1 MRALETKGGGRGA
14 ILALAWLAL
23 VGPAMADESADLAD
37 QAAQPDA
44 AVAPA
49 APRGH
54 LVLNGG
60 GGESDP
66 FWPRIFELAGGKA
79 AAIVILPTASER
91 AETGQE
97 YVEELRVL
105 GATGMRAIEL
115 RTREDASKPEY
126 LAAIAAAKVIFFSG
140 GDQSRITAAIL
151 GTPAE
156 AAIRKVYD
164 EGGVLAGSSAGLA
177 CMSRVMLTGEG
188 DFTVVRAGNVE
199 VKEGLGYVTEAIL
212 DQHFVARQRQNR
224 LISVV
229 LEHPELP
236 GIGVDE
242 RTSIWIRPDRTFD
255 VMGEGWVMIFD
266 ARKATVRRAG
276 NEADAGKPKLGTD
289 EMVTRILVSGDRF
302 DLKSGSVLARP

>member
-1 MRALETKGGGRGA
+1 VFTVFSTLAGIAALLSGTP
-14 ILALAWLAL
+14 L
-23 VGPAMADESADLAD
+23 SAAS
-37 QAAQPDA
+37 APDS
-44 AVAPA
+44 VAP
-49 APRGH
+49 PKGH

-60 GGESDP
+60 GGEADP
-66 FWPRIFELAGGKA
+66 FWPKLFELAGGKG

-97 YVEELRVL
+97 YVDELKAM

-126 LAAIAAAKVIFFSG
+126 LAAIAAAKVIFFTG
-140 GDQSRITAAIL
+140 GDQAKITAAIL

-164 EGGVLAGSSAGLA
+164 DGGVLAGSSAGLA

-188 DFTVVRAGNVE
+188 DFTVMRGGNVE

-229 LEHPELP
+229 LEHAELL

-242 RTSIWIRPDRTFD
+242 KTSIWIRPDRTFE

-266 ARKATVRRAG
+266 ARRSQVRRG
-276 NEADAGKPKLGTD
+276 GDAAKSHLGVD
-289 EMVTRILVSGDRF
+289 EMVTRILLPGDRF
-302 DLKSGSVLARP
+302 DLKTGTALAKR

>member
-1 MRALETKGGGRGA
+1 MSQVRERGA
-14 ILALAWLAL
+14 LQICVFLAVTLSTSALAA
-23 VGPAMADESADLAD
+23 E
-37 QAAQPDA
+37 AAQLRPQ
-44 AVAPA
+44 PK
-49 APRGH
+49 GH

-60 GGESDP
+60 GGEADP
-66 FWPRIFELAGGKA
+66 FWPRIFELAGGKD

-97 YVEELRVL
+97 YVDELKVL

-115 RTREDASKPEY
+115 RTREDAAKPEF
-126 LAAIAAAKVIFFSG
+126 LSAIAAAKVIFFTG

-164 EGGVLAGSSAGLA
+164 DGGVLAGSSAGLA

-188 DFTVVRAGNVE
+188 DFTVLRGGNVE

-229 LEHPELP
+229 LEHPQLP

-242 RTSIWIRPDRTFD
+242 KTAIWIRPDRTFE
-255 VMGEGWVMIFD
+255 VLGEGWVMIFD
-266 ARKATVRRAG
+266 ARKSVVRSDPG
-276 NEADAGKPKLGTD
+276 NRIDQSDGRPGGGAAVMPKLATH
-289 EMVTRILVSGDRF
+289 ELVTRILVAGDRF
-302 DLKSGSVLARP
+302 DLRTGTVLGAQ

>member
-1 MRALETKGGGRGA
+1 MFVRRVARFASL
-14 ILALAWLAL
+14 LVMALAAL
-23 VGPAMADESADLAD
+23 
-37 QAAQPDA
+37 
-44 AVAPA
+44 PA
-49 APRGH
+49 AGQKSSSVPAVETAGTGAPGQPKGH

-60 GGESDP
+60 GGEAEP
-66 FWPRIFELAGGKA
+66 FWPRIFELAGGKG

-97 YVEELRVL
+97 YVEELKVL

-115 RTREDASKPEY
+115 RTREDASRPEF
-126 LAAIAAAKVIFFSG
+126 LAAIAAAKVIFFTG
-140 GDQSRITAAIL
+140 GDQSKITAAIL

-188 DFTVVRAGNVE
+188 DFTVLRGGNVE

-242 RTSIWIRPDRTFD
+242 KTSIWIRPDRTFE
-255 VMGEGWVMIFD
+255 VMGDGWVMIFD
-266 ARKATVRRAG
+266 ARKSAVRKSGEG
-276 NEADAGKPKLGTD
+276 NRKLAAD

-302 DLKSGSVLARP
+302 DLKSGTILPRL

>member
-1 MRALETKGGGRGA
+1 MFASRFAGFA
-14 ILALAWLAL
+14 LALL
-23 VGPAMADESADLAD
+23 VLPGSVHATGSAAGSPADGSASRV
-37 QAAQPDA
+37 AAG
-44 AVAPA
+44 APK
-49 APRGH
+49 GH

-60 GGESDP
+60 GGEAEP
-66 FWPRIFELAGGKA
+66 FWPRIFELAGGKG

-91 AETGQE
+91 AETGTE
-97 YVEELRVL
+97 YVEELRAL

-115 RTREDASKPEY
+115 RTREDASSPEF
-126 LAAIAAAKVIFFSG
+126 LAAIAAAKVIFFTG
-140 GDQSRITAAIL
+140 GDQSKITAAIL

-164 EGGVLAGSSAGLA
+164 DGGVLAGSSAGLA

-188 DFTVVRAGNVE
+188 DFTVLRGGNVE

-242 RTSIWIRPDRTFD
+242 KTSIWIRPDRTFE
-255 VMGEGWVMIFD
+255 VMGDGWVMIFD
-266 ARKATVRRAG
+266 ARKSAVRKSGEG
-276 NEADAGKPKLGTD
+276 NRKLAAD

-302 DLKSGSVLARP
+302 DLKSGTILPRL

>member
-1 MRALETKGGGRGA
+1 MFVRRVAGFASL
-14 ILALAWLAL
+14 LVMALAAL
-23 VGPAMADESADLAD
+23 
-37 QAAQPDA
+37 
-44 AVAPA
+44 PA
-49 APRGH
+49 AGQTSSSVPAVETAGTGAPGQPKGH

-60 GGESDP
+60 GGEAEP
-66 FWPRIFELAGGKA
+66 FWQRIFELAGGKG

-97 YVEELRVL
+97 YVEELKVL

-115 RTREDASKPEY
+115 RTREDASRPEF
-126 LAAIAAAKVIFFSG
+126 LAAIAAAKVIFFTG
-140 GDQSRITAAIL
+140 GDQSKITAAIL

-188 DFTVVRAGNVE
+188 DFTVLRGGNVE

-242 RTSIWIRPDRTFD
+242 RTSIWIRPDRTFEVLGD
-255 VMGEGWVMIFD
+255 GWVMIFD
-266 ARKATVRRAG
+266 ARKAPVRKG
-276 NEADAGKPKLGTD
+276 GEGKPKLATD
-289 EMVTRILVSGDRF
+289 EMVTRILGSGDRF
-302 DLKSGSVLARP
+302 DLKTGTLLPRL

>member
-1 MRALETKGGGRGA
+1 MFAGRVAG
-14 ILALAWLAL
+14 IALAFLL
-23 VGPAMADESADLAD
+23 
-37 QAAQPDA
+37 A
-44 AVAPA
+44 AVPMKAGDEA
-49 APRGH
+49 AAAVVPGQPKGH

-60 GGESDP
+60 GGEADP
-66 FWPRIFELAGGKA
+66 FWPRIFELAGGKD

-91 AETGQE
+91 AETGPE

-115 RTREDASKPEY
+115 RTREDASRPEF

-164 EGGVLAGSSAGLA
+164 DGGILAGSSAGLA

-188 DFTVVRAGNVE
+188 DFTVVRGGNVE

-242 RTSIWIRPDRTFD
+242 KTSIWIRPDRTFE
-255 VMGEGWVMIFD
+255 VMGDGWVMIFD
-266 ARKATVRRAG
+266 ARASSVRSDG
-276 NEADAGKPKLGTD
+276 TKEKPKLATD
-289 EMVTRILVSGDRF
+289 AMVTRILLAGDRF
-302 DLKSGSVLARP
+302 DLKTGTLLPRL

>member
-1 MRALETKGGGRGA
+1 MSALGPRRAGFLFA
-14 ILALAWLAL
+14 LLALAAGAPGLAA
-23 VGPAMADESADLAD
+23 GS
-37 QAAQPDA
+37 
-44 AVAPA
+44 VAA
-49 APRGH
+49 APQPKGH

-66 FWPRIFELAGGKA
+66 FWPTIFRLAGGKD

-97 YVEELRVL
+97 YVDELKAM
-105 GATGMRAIEL
+105 GATGMQAIEL
-115 RTREDASKPEY
+115 RQREDASKPEF
-126 LAAIAAAKVIFFSG
+126 LAAIAAAKVIFFTG
-140 GDQSRITAAIL
+140 GDQAKITAAIL

-164 EGGVLAGSSAGLA
+164 DGGILSGSSAGLA

-188 DFTVVRAGNVE
+188 DFTVVRGGNVE
-199 VKEGLGYVTEAIL
+199 TKEGLGYVTEAIL

-266 ARKATVRRAG
+266 ARRSVVRTDGA
-276 NEADAGKPKLGTD
+276 AAKPKLATD
-289 EMVTRILVSGDRF
+289 ELATRILVAGDRF
-302 DLKSGSVLARP
+302 DLKSGSLLPRN

>member
-1 MRALETKGGGRGA
+1 MGRWIRSG
-14 ILALAWLAL
+14 
-23 VGPAMADESADLAD
+23 
-37 QAAQPDA
+37 
-44 AVAPA
+44 
-49 APRGH
+49 RK
-54 LVLNGG
+54 
-60 GGESDP
+60 
-66 FWPRIFELAGGKA
+66 IFELAGGKD

-97 YVEELRVL
+97 YVDELEAL
-105 GATGMRAIEL
+105 GATGMRSIEL

-126 LAAIAAAKVIFFSG
+126 LQAIAAAKVIFFTG

-156 AAIRKVYD
+156 TAIRKVYD
-164 EGGVLAGSSAGLA
+164 DGGVLSGSSAGLA
-177 CMSRVMLTGEG
+177 CMSRIMLTGEG
-188 DFTVVRAGNVE
+188 DFTVVRGGNVE

-242 RTSIWIRPDRTFD
+242 RTTIWIRPDRTLE
-255 VMGEGWVMIFD
+255 VMGDGWVMVFD
-266 ARKATVRRAG
+266 ARRSVVRT
-276 NEADAGKPKLGTD
+276 DAAAVKPKLATD
-289 EMVTRILVSGDRF
+289 ELVTRILASGDRF
-302 DLKSGSVLARP
+302 DLSSGSVLPRR

>member
-1 MRALETKGGGRGA
+1 MIPGCRVRARGVHRLCA
-14 ILALAWLAL
+14 FLVVAVSASALATEVAL
-23 VGPAMADESADLAD
+23 PTPPLL
-37 QAAQPDA
+37 
-44 AVAPA
+44 
-49 APRGH
+49 GH

-66 FWPRIFELAGGKA
+66 FWPRIFELAGGKD

-97 YVEELRVL
+97 YVEELKLL
-105 GATGMRAIEL
+105 GATGMQAIEL
-115 RTREDASKPEY
+115 RTREDAAKPEF
-126 LAAIAAAKVIFFSG
+126 LAAIAAAKVIFFTG
-140 GDQSRITAAIL
+140 GDQSKITAAIL

-164 EGGVLAGSSAGLA
+164 DGGVLAGSSAGLA

-188 DFTVVRAGNVE
+188 DFTVVRGGNVE

-242 RTSIWIRPDRTFD
+242 KTAIWIRPDRTFE
-255 VMGEGWVMIFD
+255 VLGEGWVMIFD
-266 ARKATVRRAG
+266 ARRSAVRTDGA
-276 NEADAGKPKLGTD
+276 AAKPKLATD
-289 EMVTRILVSGDRF
+289 EMMLRVLVSGDRF
-302 DLKSGSVLARP
+302 DLKSGTLLPRN

>member
-1 MRALETKGGGRGA
+1 MAAQQKLVERRLKVRGGFLQRAGRFA
-14 ILALAWLAL
+14 ILAGIAVVLAGAP
-23 VGPAMADESADLAD
+23 VSAASAADSVP
-37 QAAQPDA
+37 QPK
-44 AVAPA
+44 
-49 APRGH
+49 GH

-66 FWPRIFELAGGKA
+66 FWPRIFELAGGKD

-97 YVEELRVL
+97 YVDELKAI
-105 GATGMRAIEL
+105 GATGMKSIEL
-115 RTREDASKPEY
+115 RTRDDASKPEF
-126 LAAIAAAKVIFFSG
+126 LSAIAAAKVIFFTG
-140 GDQSRITAAIL
+140 GDQSKITAAIL

-164 EGGVLAGSSAGLA
+164 DGGVLAGSSAGLA

-188 DFTVVRAGNVE
+188 DFTVVRGGNVE

-242 RTSIWIRPDRTFD
+242 KTAIWIRPDRTFE
-255 VMGEGWVMIFD
+255 VLGEGWVMIFD
-266 ARKATVRRAG
+266 ARKAAVRKSG
-276 NEADAGKPKLGTD
+276 EDKPKLAAD
-289 EMVTRILVSGDRF
+289 ELITRILVSGDRF
-302 DLKSGSVLARP
+302 DLKSGTVLPRP

>member
-1 MRALETKGGGRGA
+1 MLQICAFLAVT
-14 ILALAWLAL
+14 LSTSALAA
-23 VGPAMADESADLAD
+23 E
-37 QAAQPDA
+37 AAQSRPQ
-44 AVAPA
+44 PQ
-49 APRGH
+49 GH

-60 GGESDP
+60 GGEADP
-66 FWPRIFELAGGKA
+66 FWPRIFELAGGKD

-97 YVEELRVL
+97 YVDELKAL
-105 GATGMRAIEL
+105 GATGMRSIEL
-115 RTREDASKPEY
+115 RTREDAAKPEF
-126 LAAIAAAKVIFFSG
+126 LSAIAAAKVIFFTG
-140 GDQSRITAAIL
+140 GDQSKITAAIL

-164 EGGVLAGSSAGLA
+164 DGGVLAGSSAGLA

-188 DFTVVRAGNVE
+188 DFTVLRGGNVE

-242 RTSIWIRPDRTFD
+242 KTAIWIRPDRTFE
-255 VMGEGWVMIFD
+255 VLGEGWVMIFD
-266 ARKATVRRAG
+266 ARKSAVRR
-276 NEADAGKPKLGTD
+276 DAAAEKPKLAAD
-289 EMVTRILVSGDRF
+289 EMITRILVVGRPLRPEDR
-302 DLKSGSVLARP
+302 GRVLPRP

>member
-1 MRALETKGGGRGA
+1 MSRAHARRAFLLLVLLTVASSTASAAALGA
-14 ILALAWLAL
+14 STT
-23 VGPAMADESADLAD
+23 P
-37 QAAQPDA
+37 PK
-44 AVAPA
+44 
-49 APRGH
+49 GH

-60 GGESDP
+60 AGEAEP
-66 FWPRIFELAGGKA
+66 FWTRIFELAGGKD

-115 RTREDASKPEY
+115 RVREDASRPEF
-126 LAAIAAAKVIFFSG
+126 LAAIAAAKVIFFTG
-140 GDQSRITAAIL
+140 GDQSKITAAIL

-164 EGGVLAGSSAGLA
+164 DGGVLAGSSAGLA

-188 DFTVVRAGNVE
+188 DFTVVRGGNVE

-242 RTSIWIRPDRTFD
+242 KTSIWIRPDRTFE
-255 VMGEGWVMIFD
+255 VLGEGWVMIFD
-266 ARKATVRRAG
+266 ARRSVVRRDGA
-276 NEADAGKPKLGTD
+276 AGKPRLAAD
-289 EMVTRILVSGDRF
+289 EIVTRILVSGDRF
-302 DLKSGSVLARP
+302 DLRSGTVLPRS

>member
-1 MRALETKGGGRGA
+1 MRALRLRRAGLVFA
-14 ILALAWLAL
+14 LLALAAGAPGLAA
-23 VGPAMADESADLAD
+23 GS
-37 QAAQPDA
+37 
-44 AVAPA
+44 VAA
-49 APRGH
+49 APQPKGH

-66 FWPRIFELAGGKA
+66 FWPTIFRLAGGKD

-97 YVEELRVL
+97 YVDELKAM
-105 GATGMRAIEL
+105 GATGMQAIEL
-115 RTREDASKPEY
+115 RKREDASKPEF
-126 LAAIAAAKVIFFSG
+126 LAAIAAAKVIFFTG
-140 GDQSRITAAIL
+140 GDQAKITAAIL

-164 EGGVLAGSSAGLA
+164 DGGILSGSSAGLA

-188 DFTVVRAGNVE
+188 DFTVVRGGNVE
-199 VKEGLGYVTEAIL
+199 TKEGLGYVTEAIL

-266 ARKATVRRAG
+266 ARRSVVRTDGA
-276 NEADAGKPKLGTD
+276 AAKPKLATD
-289 EMVTRILVSGDRF
+289 ELATRILVAGDRF
-302 DLKSGSVLARP
+302 DLKSGSLLPRN

>member
-1 MRALETKGGGRGA
+1 VRTPRPRRAGL
-14 ILALAWLAL
+14 LPALLAL
-23 VGPAMADESADLAD
+23 VLSAPVRAAES
-37 QAAQPDA
+37 
-44 AVAPA
+44 VPA
-49 APRGH
+49 ASQAKGH

-66 FWPRIFELAGGKA
+66 FWPTIFRLAGGKE

-91 AETGQE
+91 PEAGQE
-97 YVEELRVL
+97 YVEELKAM
-105 GATGMRAIEL
+105 GATGMRSIEL
-115 RTREDASKPEY
+115 RVREDASKPEF
-126 LAAIAAAKVIFFSG
+126 LAAIAAAKVIFFTG
-140 GDQSRITAAIL
+140 GDQAKITAAIL

-164 EGGVLAGSSAGLA
+164 DGGVLAGSSAGLA

-188 DFTVVRAGNVE
+188 DFTVVRGGNVE
-199 VKEGLGYVTEAIL
+199 VKEGLAYVTEAIL

-242 RTSIWIRPDRTFD
+242 RTSIWIRPDRTFE
-255 VMGEGWVMIFD
+255 VMGEGWVMVFD
-266 ARKATVRRAG
+266 ARRSVVRTDGAKV
-276 NEADAGKPKLGTD
+276 KPKLATD
-289 EMVTRILVSGDRF
+289 ELATRILVAGDRF
-302 DLKSGSVLARP
+302 DLASGSLLPRR

>member
-1 MRALETKGGGRGA
+1 MKDMKQLRTLTMSSAGRRRAGAAALLLCATWAWASAVRGA
-14 ILALAWLAL
+14 EGA
-23 VGPAMADESADLAD
+23 S
-37 QAAQPDA
+37 
-44 AVAPA
+44 APA
-49 APRGH
+49 PAKGH

-66 FWPRIFELAGGKA
+66 FWPTIFRLAGGKD

-97 YVEELRVL
+97 YVDELKAM
-105 GATGMRAIEL
+105 GATGMQAIEL
-115 RTREDASKPEY
+115 RRREDAAKPEF
-126 LAAIAAAKVIFFSG
+126 LAAIAAAKVIFFTG
-140 GDQSRITAAIL
+140 GDQAKITAAIL

-156 AAIRKVYD
+156 AAIRKVYED
-164 EGGVLAGSSAGLA
+164 GGILSGSSAGLA

-188 DFTVVRAGNVE
+188 DFTVVRGGNVE

-266 ARKATVRRAG
+266 ARASVVRTDGA
-276 NEADAGKPKLGTD
+276 AAKPKLATD
-289 EMVTRILVSGDRF
+289 ELLTRILVSGDRF
-302 DLKSGSVLARP
+302 DLKSGSLLPRN

>member
-1 MRALETKGGGRGA
+1 MFASRFAGFA
-14 ILALAWLAL
+14 LALL
-23 VGPAMADESADLAD
+23 VLPVSVHATGSAAGSPADGSAARV
-37 QAAQPDA
+37 AAG
-44 AVAPA
+44 APK
-49 APRGH
+49 GH

-60 GGESDP
+60 GGEAEP
-66 FWPRIFELAGGKA
+66 FWPRIFELAGGKG

-91 AETGQE
+91 AETGTE
-97 YVEELRVL
+97 YVEELRAL

-115 RTREDASKPEY
+115 RTREDASRPEF
-126 LAAIAAAKVIFFSG
+126 LAAIAAAKVIFFTG
-140 GDQSRITAAIL
+140 GDQSKITAAIL

-164 EGGVLAGSSAGLA
+164 DGGILAGSSAGLA

-188 DFTVVRAGNVE
+188 DFTVVRGGNVE

-242 RTSIWIRPDRTFD
+242 KTSIWIRPDRTFE
-255 VMGEGWVMIFD
+255 VMGDGWVMIFD
-266 ARKATVRRAG
+266 ARASSVRSDG
-276 NEADAGKPKLGTD
+276 TKEKPKLATD
-289 EMVTRILVSGDRF
+289 AMVTRILLAGDRF
-302 DLKSGSVLARP
+302 DLKTGTLLPRL

>member
-1 MRALETKGGGRGA
+1 MRALRLGRAGLVFA
-14 ILALAWLAL
+14 LLALAAGAPGLA
-23 VGPAMADESADLAD
+23 AES
-37 QAAQPDA
+37 
-44 AVAPA
+44 VAA
-49 APRGH
+49 APQPKGH

-66 FWPRIFELAGGKA
+66 FWPTIFRLAGGKD

-91 AETGQE
+91 AEAGQE
-97 YVEELRVL
+97 YVDELKAM
-105 GATGMRAIEL
+105 GATGMQAIEL
-115 RTREDASKPEY
+115 RQREDASKPEY
-126 LAAIAAAKVIFFSG
+126 LSAIAAAKVIFFTG
-140 GDQSRITAAIL
+140 GDQAKITAAIL

-164 EGGVLAGSSAGLA
+164 DGGILSGSSAGLA

-188 DFTVVRAGNVE
+188 DFTVLRGGNVE
-199 VKEGLGYVTEAIL
+199 TKEGLGYVTEAIL

-266 ARKATVRRAG
+266 ARRSVVRTDGA
-276 NEADAGKPKLGTD
+276 AAKPKLATD
-289 EMVTRILVSGDRF
+289 ELATRILVAGDRF
-302 DLKSGSVLARP
+302 DLKSGSLLPRN

>member
-1 MRALETKGGGRGA
+1 M
-14 ILALAWLAL
+14 
-23 VGPAMADESADLAD
+23 
-37 QAAQPDA
+37 
-44 AVAPA
+44 
-49 APRGH
+49 
-54 LVLNGG
+54 LNGG

-66 FWPRIFELAGGKA
+66 FWPTIFRLAGGKDA
-79 AAIVILPTASER
+79 PIVILPTASER

-97 YVEELRVL
+97 YVDELKAM
-105 GATGMRAIEL
+105 GATGMQAIEL
-115 RTREDASKPEY
+115 RRREDAAKPEF
-126 LAAIAAAKVIFFSG
+126 LAAIAAAKVIFFTG
-140 GDQSRITAAIL
+140 GDQARITAAIL

-156 AAIRKVYD
+156 AAIRKVYE
-164 EGGVLAGSSAGLA
+164 EGGILSGSSAGLA

-199 VKEGLGYVTEAIL
+199 TKEGLGYVTEAIL

-255 VMGEGWVMIFD
+255 VMGEGWVMVFD
-266 ARKATVRRAG
+266 ARSSVVRRDGA
-276 NEADAGKPKLGTD
+276 AVQPKLATD
-289 EMVTRILVSGDRF
+289 ELVTRILVAGDRF
-302 DLKSGSVLARP
+302 DLETGALLPRN